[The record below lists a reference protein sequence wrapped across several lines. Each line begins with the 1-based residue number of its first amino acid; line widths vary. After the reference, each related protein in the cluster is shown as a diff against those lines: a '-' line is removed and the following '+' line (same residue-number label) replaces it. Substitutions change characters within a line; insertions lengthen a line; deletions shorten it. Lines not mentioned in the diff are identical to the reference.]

1 MHLYIKHGRLV
12 APSQSLTLDL
22 KPIPKQVLKKTTS
35 SGKLVQVVV
44 LTVLRLRHFS
54 TISPSNEAVH
64 HHALRKLH
72 ASLHQHRS
80 SQRQPQKKA
89 ALGNL
94 ERKSCQIGGLLTIFY
109 RSIIHGPALISIAGQ
124 ITAWN
129 QWISWEWRELAR
141 KTPKLGLIFLMER
154 VHSILDST
162 KSLERGKSWPFKR
175 YLTELSTAQI
185 HKARW
190 NVSIWSW
197 PTQPYRLA
205 KPTIS

>member
-80 SQRQPQKKA
+80 SQRQPPKKGRTWQ
-89 ALGNL
+89 LGAKVMPN
-94 ERKSCQIGGLLTIFY
+94 RW
-109 RSIIHGPALISIAGQ
+109 IADNFLQ
-124 ITAWN
+124 VNHSRTCTHQHRRPNHSMKPVDI
-129 QWISWEWRELAR
+129 
-141 KTPKLGLIFLMER
+141 LGMER
-154 VHSILDST
+154 VGAENPQAWLDFSDGE
-162 KSLERGKSWPFKR
+162 S
-175 YLTELSTAQI
+175 AQHI
-185 HKARW
+185 RFYQ
-190 NVSIWSW
+190 V
-197 PTQPYRLA
+197 P
-205 KPTIS
+205 